1 MGIIERTKSRY
12 STQIESIISF
22 TRIGKFVSVGVI
34 GAVFDISTLVILTQ
48 FVGLPASVSNIFSIE
63 VAIII
68 MFIINDFW
76 TFRGEGRYGVS
87 SVGSRFVRSHI
98 VRAGGSITQYFLF
111 TSIYYNIKA
120 PTVFSQFDL
129 WLVIVKCGS
138 IAAAMVI
145 NYVFESLFTW
155 EIHK

>member
-1 MGIIERTKSRY
+1 MRIIKSVKSRY
-12 STQIESIISF
+12 STQIESIISS

-34 GAVFDISTLVILTQ
+34 GALFDISTLVILTQ

-63 VAIII
+63 VAIIT

-87 SVGSRFVRSHI
+87 SVGSRFVRSQV
-98 VRAGGSITQYFLF
+98 VRAGGSIAQYLVFI
-111 TSIYYNIKA
+111 SIYYNIKVSS
-120 PTVFSQFDL
+120 VFSQFDF

-155 EIHK
+155 KVHK